1 MKERSPDQRSAEK
14 DSSLPWVFF
23 TGLCMGAADVVPGV
37 SGGTMAF
44 IMGVYQHLID
54 AIKSVDAHFAQLL
67 TKLDIKRAFEHING
81 TFLLAL
87 GSGIVVAVLVLS
99 GGVEWALHNQRTLL
113 FAFFFGLVVASIVS
127 LGSKISWGSSQLAW
141 FVVGA
146 IAAWLLVGI
155 LAKPTPNEPWMAFV
169 AGGIGITAMILP
181 GISGSFILLILGQY
195 GNIISAINDLKGGD
209 LGALGTLVPF
219 GLGMVIGI
227 MLFSRVL
234 SWLLHRYYFA
244 TVAVMTGF
252 IAGSLRKIWP
262 FKGDV
267 IQSLREERRGDRDP
281 RQCLAGY
288 LCTGVLAG
296 DRSGAGWLRLHHGS
310 RPHPLERESDR
321 FAGDRQAPRLTPLKK
336 RVKLAIGK
344 GGASAHGSAEMP
356 SGVLP

>member
-1 MKERSPDQRSAEK
+1 MAPFYSPSEAAWWFRFWFFRVV
-14 DSSLPWVFF
+14 SSGPF
-23 TGLCMGAADVVPGV
+23 TTRG
-37 SGGTMAF
+37 
-44 IMGVYQHLID
+44 
-54 AIKSVDAHFAQLL
+54 
-67 TKLDIKRAFEHING
+67 
-81 TFLLAL
+81 
-87 GSGIVVAVLVLS
+87 
-99 GGVEWALHNQRTLL
+99 TLL

-141 FVVGA
+141 FVLGA

-195 GNIISAINDLKGGD
+195 GNIISAINDLKGGE
-209 LGALGTLVPF
+209 LSSLKTLIPF

-234 SWLLHRYYFA
+234 SWLLNRFYFA

-267 IQSLREERRGDRDP
+267 IQSLQKKDEVIETRANALPDLSAPEFWPAVGLALVGFVFITVLDHIHSKENPIGLLLTGKRR
-281 RQCLAGY
+281 A
-288 LCTGVLAG
+288 
-296 DRSGAGWLRLHHGS
+296 
-310 RPHPLERESDR
+310 
-321 FAGDRQAPRLTPLKK
+321 
-336 RVKLAIGK
+336 
-344 GGASAHGSAEMP
+344 
-356 SGVLP
+356 